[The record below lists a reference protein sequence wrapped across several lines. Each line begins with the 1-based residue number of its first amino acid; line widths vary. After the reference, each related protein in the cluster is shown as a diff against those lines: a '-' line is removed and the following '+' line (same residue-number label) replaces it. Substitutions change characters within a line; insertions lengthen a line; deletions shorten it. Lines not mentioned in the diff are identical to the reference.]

1 MIKTKIGRAAGF
13 GAAAIVAAL
22 SFAIAVLAPTPAK
35 ARVFV
40 GFGFGFPIGFPFY
53 YPPYPYPPPAYYP
66 PPPPYYP
73 APAAYPATGTP
84 NQPPGG
90 YAPSGLAGSPSITYT
105 PRPPTPRG
113 AAGQTR
119 KVNIAGNTGPPGLRA
134 IVRPSVT
141 APPAGMRA
149 ANGGLLIEIGR
160 GGGRSGPASRSGI
173 NVLCRQVRG
182 ARRTTADR
190 HGLPPARRAARPVG
204 RMSRREPGRKKVV
217 NLGIPP

>member
-22 SFAIAVLAPTPAK
+22 ALIRRQLTTRHRRPT
-35 ARVFV
+35 
-40 GFGFGFPIGFPFY
+40 
-53 YPPYPYPPPAYYP
+53 
-66 PPPPYYP
+66 
-73 APAAYPATGTP
+73 T
-84 NQPPGG
+84 Q
-90 YAPSGLAGSPSITYT
+90 
-105 PRPPTPRG
+105 PRPLIRRPGLRISRQAVMLPPDLRGARRSPTPRG

-119 KVNIAGNTGPPGLRA
+119 KVNIAGNTGPPGPRA

-190 HGLPPARRAARPVG
+190 HGFPPACRAARPVG
-204 RMSRREPGRKKVV
+204 RMSRRESGRKKVV